1 MIVTQS
7 DRNFYNEHKDEYT
20 HILSIVCPD
29 EKELVTPIHKNHI
42 ISKMW
47 DIDKPLENKFR
58 KYTPPNMLDIHNPI
72 MLLRNAWL
80 DSLEKRE
87 DFRLLIH
94 CDAGVS
100 RSPAMTLGFLW
111 VISSYVFKTTLN
123 IYEKDFIF
131 KPYIEARKQW
141 CKSLLDW
148 NNSVSLCR
156 YIDGRY
162 NPGVK
167 PNQAILEHFRL
178 NYNYF
183 PW

>member
-1 MIVTQS
+1 MLITQS

-29 EKELVTPIHKNHI
+29 EKELVKPIHNNHYI
-42 ISKMW
+42 VQMW
-47 DIDKPLENKFR
+47 DIDQVLKNKFR
-58 KYTPPNMLDIHNPI
+58 EYNPPSQLAILATLKWVYKQFIN
-72 MLLRNAWL
+72 
-80 DSLEKRE
+80 SLKNNE
-87 DFRLLIH
+87 DFRLLVH

-100 RSPAMTLGFLW
+100 RSTAMTLGILW
-111 VISSYVFKTTLN
+111 GISDY
-123 IYEKDFIF
+123 IF
-131 KPYIEARKQW
+131 KDEVDQNFIKLYIDARKQW

-148 NNSVSLCR
+148 NASVGLCR

-167 PNQAILEHFRL
+167 PNQAIIGFLREYL
-178 NYNYF
+178 TYF

>member
-1 MIVTQS
+1 MIITQS

-29 EKELVTPIHKNHI
+29 EKELVNPIHNNHYI
-42 ISKMW
+42 VKMW
-47 DIDKPLENKFR
+47 DVDKLLENKFR
-58 KYTPPNMLDIHNPI
+58 VYIPPTEQDIEYVMFFTINSYRKCI
-72 MLLRNAWL
+72 TDN
-80 DSLEKRE
+80 K
-87 DFRLLIH
+87 DFRLLVH

-100 RSPAMTLGFLW
+100 RSPAITLGILW
-111 VISSYVFKTTLN
+111 DISAN
-123 IYEKDFIF
+123 IFHPFPKDFVM
-131 KPYIEARKQW
+131 KQYIEARKQW

-148 NNSVSLCR
+148 NNSAPLCR

-167 PNQAILEHFRL
+167 PNQAILDIFRL
-178 NYNYF
+178 TLTYF

>member
-1 MIVTQS
+1 MIITQA

-29 EKELVTPIHKNHI
+29 EKEIIKPLHDNHI
-42 ISKMW
+42 ITKMW
-47 DIDKPLENKFR
+47 DIDKPLKNKFR
-58 KYTPPNMLDIHNPI
+58 EYEPPNTLEINVPI
-72 MLLRNAWL
+72 MLIRNRWL
-80 DSLEKRE
+80 DTFKTHE

-100 RSPAMTLGFLW
+100 RSPAMTLGLLW
-111 VISSYVFKTTLN
+111 EMSSYIFKTELTAF
-123 IYEKDFIF
+123 EKDFTF

-156 YIDGRY
+156 YIDGRL

-167 PNQAILEHFRL
+167 PNQAILEYFRF

>member
-1 MIVTQS
+1 MIITQS
-7 DRNFYNEHKDEYT
+7 DRYFYNQHKDEYT

-29 EKELVTPIHKNHI
+29 EKELVTPIHENHYI
-42 ISKMW
+42 VKMW
-47 DIDKPLENKFR
+47 DIAKPLKNKFR
-58 KYTPPNMLDIHNPI
+58 EYNPPNMLDIHNPTI
-72 MLLRNAWL
+72 ILRNNWL
-80 DSLEKRE
+80 DSFKTHE

-94 CDAGVS
+94 CDLGIS
-100 RSPAMTLGFLW
+100 RSPAMTLGLLW
-111 VISSYVFKTTLN
+111 VLSEYIFKTELTAF
-123 IYEKDFIF
+123 EKDFTF
-131 KPYIEARKQW
+131 RVYLEARKQW

-148 NNSVSLCR
+148 NNSISLCR

-167 PNQAILEHFRL
+167 PNQAILEHFRN

>member
-1 MIVTQS
+1 MIITQS

-29 EKELVTPIHKNHI
+29 EKELVTPIHENHYI
-42 ISKMW
+42 VKMW
-47 DIDKPLENKFR
+47 DVAKPLKNKFR
-58 KYTPPNMLDIHNPI
+58 EYEPPNYKNFEKEYCCI
-72 MLLRNAWL
+72 MRKWL
-80 DSLEKRE
+80 QACKLNK

-94 CDAGVS
+94 CDAGIS
-100 RSPAMTLGFLW
+100 RSPAITLGLLW
-111 VISSYVFKTTLN
+111 DMSRY
-123 IYEKDFIF
+123 IF
-131 KPYIEARKQW
+131 NEDPYRQILDQYIEARKQW

-148 NNSVSLCR
+148 NNSTPLCR

-167 PNQAILEHFRL
+167 PNHAILEIFRTE
-178 NYNYF
+178 YRYF